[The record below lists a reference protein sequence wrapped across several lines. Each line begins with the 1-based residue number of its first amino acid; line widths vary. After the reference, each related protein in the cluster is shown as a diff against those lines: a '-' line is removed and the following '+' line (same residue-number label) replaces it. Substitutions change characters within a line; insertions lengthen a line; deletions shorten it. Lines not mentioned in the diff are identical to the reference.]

1 MSRQEFMERLN
12 RLLSDIPVNERQEA
26 LDYYE
31 NYFEDAGPENESKI
45 IEELESPEKV
55 AASIKKDLFGEN
67 YGTYGW
73 GSETKQQ
80 DKVKEQN
87 AKAQR
92 NIIIALIVILTFPI
106 WIGLAGGIFGAA
118 IGVLAAILGV
128 GAALI
133 ACVAVFLIVGCA
145 LIGMGI
151 AKIVLGAAALGL
163 VVTGIGILMFTLGLL
178 GVIALVWILGKLIPW
193 MITSGTQLCRKV
205 FAGKKGVIK

>member
-31 NYFEDAGPENESKI
+31 NYFEDAGPENEAKI

-73 GSETKQQ
+73 GSEKKQ

-92 NIIIALIVILTFPI
+92 NIIIALIVVLTFPI
-106 WIGLAGGIFGAA
+106 WVGLAGGLFGAA
-118 IGVLAAILGV
+118 VGILAAVLGV

-133 ACVAVFLIVGCA
+133 ACVAVFLVVGCA

-163 VVTGIGILMFTLGLL
+163 VVTGIGILMFTFGLL

-193 MITSGTQLCRKV
+193 LITAGVELCRKV